1 MDESLPRQIF
11 PAGAQIFTEG
21 ELGQFA
27 YAIERGKVE
36 ITTTSQGRRVAL
48 AKLGDGD
55 LLGEMALLDDSPR
68 SATAIALEDTQVVV
82 FERAALWD
90 RLSHVDPLVR
100 LLLAGTLDRLRTTQK
115 VMLEQSAD
123 ALGGKCRAGYVR
135 ERTALESDLAEA
147 IDTESLSLHFQPI
160 VRLTDGRVGGF
171 EALVRWEHPDHG
183 AVAPANFIKLAEETG
198 MIVPLGRWMLRKAL
212 AAQKE
217 FEHAV
222 NGAAMN
228 VSPYISVNISSRQLL
243 HKEEVEDLI
252 DLVQASGVAS
262 KDVIFEITETLLVE
276 DPDNVLEAMRRFR
289 AKGIRIAA
297 DDFGTGYANL
307 AFLNRFPLDILKID
321 RTFIANMMEDTRSRK
336 IVETIINLAQDF
348 GMSIIAEGIEA
359 EAEIGVL
366 RKLGCDCGQGFLL
379 SCPVPADQA
388 VNLVR
393 QRVRW

>member
-21 ELGQFA
+21 ELGRFA

-36 ITTTSQGRRVAL
+36 ITTTSQGRRIAL

-55 LLGEMALLDDSPR
+55 LLGEMALIDDSPR
-68 SATAIALEDTQVVV
+68 SATAIALEDTQVIV

-90 RLSHVDPLVR
+90 RLSQADPLVR

-123 ALGGKCRAGYVR
+123 TLGSKCRAGHVR
-135 ERTALESDLAEA
+135 EQTALESDLAEA
-147 IDTESLSLHFQPI
+147 IETESLSLHFQPI
-160 VRLTDGRVGGF
+160 VRLTDGRVDGF

-183 AVAPANFIKLAEETG
+183 TVVPSSFIKLAEETG
-198 MIVPLGRWMLRKAL
+198 MIVPLGRWMLQKAL

-222 NGAAMN
+222 NGAATN

-252 DLVQASGVAS
+252 DLVQSSGVAS
-262 KDVIFEITETLLVE
+262 EDVIFEITETLLVE
-276 DPDNVLEAMRRFR
+276 DPDNVLEAMRHFR

-321 RTFIANMMEDTRSRK
+321 RSFITNMVEDSRSRK
-336 IVETIINLAQDF
+336 IVKTIINLAQDF

-366 RKLGCDCGQGFLL
+366 RELGCDCGQGFLL
-379 SCPVPADQA
+379 SRPVPADQA